1 MLRRSAWLAVGQMRA
16 TNDVEANLRQ
26 CAQLVHQA
34 SLRRCSLLCLPE
46 GSSTNPPPPRA
57 FRPPP
62 HGQLWGDRP

>member
-46 GSSTNPPPPRA
+46 GDHPPPPYSKKR
-57 FRPPP
+57 
-62 HGQLWGDRP
+62 